1 MTANRLSPVYPER
14 SVRRAPPQA
23 CTFPAFRSKLH
34 RNCGAEMT
42 TWSGSDLQTCRR
54 SHFGT
59 HPPIHYPLSSHAL
72 TWNPFCNPFVFTFMR
87 TLLHSGKAQPFYFQ
101 SIPHSLPKTTRGGGT
116 PLLSAIP
123 NRTVPLRPI
132 KRLGTLSTIARTPV
146 PQFSYLWVAPMR
158 RRLLRIALILLLFP
172 PLLAAVAGWLAAPA
186 FLHPIRRML
195 TPDLIREADAS
206 FALTGATRED
216 FDVRAQ
222 DGALHR
228 GWKVRPK
235 NPNGSWVVLFHGVA
249 DNRVG
254 VIGQSEFLLRAGYS
268 VVMMDARSHGASGGP
283 IATYGWLE
291 RNDTRAI
298 IDALVGSEV
307 RRYEEEQIRSGKWK
321 VLVEDE
327 AKPVD
332 ASYFLLHPLATPRPG
347 TPAHIFALGE
357 SMGAGIVLQS
367 AAADPRIEAVVA
379 EASFAN
385 LREASYDYAGLR
397 KYPWLGK
404 TLFAPGTWTLLYR
417 DEKLAGFPVAEVS
430 AVKAVA
436 ARPFPLLLI
445 CDEKDDALPCRHSQM
460 IYAAARGPK
469 QLWVVP
475 GAFHTAA
482 YGFQPVEFRRRVL
495 TFFAEH
501 SRVAP

>member
-1 MTANRLSPVYPER
+1 
-14 SVRRAPPQA
+14 
-23 CTFPAFRSKLH
+23 
-34 RNCGAEMT
+34 
-42 TWSGSDLQTCRR
+42 
-54 SHFGT
+54 
-59 HPPIHYPLSSHAL
+59 
-72 TWNPFCNPFVFTFMR
+72 
-87 TLLHSGKAQPFYFQ
+87 
-101 SIPHSLPKTTRGGGT
+101 
-116 PLLSAIP
+116 
-123 NRTVPLRPI
+123 
-132 KRLGTLSTIARTPV
+132 
-146 PQFSYLWVAPMR
+146 MR
-158 RRLLRIALILLLFP
+158 RRLIRIALILLLFP

-186 FLHPIRRML
+186 FLHPIRREL

-206 FALTGATRED
+206 FTAAGATRED
-216 FDVRAQ
+216 FDVKAP
-222 DGALHR
+222 DEALLR
-228 GWKVRPK
+228 GWKVRAK
-235 NPNGSWVVLFHGVA
+235 NPNGNWVLVFHGVA

-268 VVMMDARSHGASGGP
+268 IVMMDARAHGASGGP

-298 IDALVGSEV
+298 IDALVRSEV
-307 RRYEEEQIRSGKWK
+307 DRYADEQIRSGKWK

-332 ASYFLLHPLATPRPG
+332 AVHFQVPQPG

-385 LREASYDYAGLR
+385 LREAAYDYAGLR

-417 DEKLAGFPVAEVS
+417 DEKLAGFPAAEVS
-430 AVKAVA
+430 PVKAVA
-436 ARPFPLLLI
+436 SRAFPVLII
-445 CDEKDDALPCRHSQM
+445 CDEKDVALPCRHSEM
-460 IYAAARGPK
+460 IFAAARGPK

-475 GAFHTAA
+475 RAFHTAA
-482 YGFQPVEFRRRVL
+482 YGFAPEEFRRRVL
-495 TFFAEH
+495 SFFAANT
-501 SRVAP
+501 SPSP